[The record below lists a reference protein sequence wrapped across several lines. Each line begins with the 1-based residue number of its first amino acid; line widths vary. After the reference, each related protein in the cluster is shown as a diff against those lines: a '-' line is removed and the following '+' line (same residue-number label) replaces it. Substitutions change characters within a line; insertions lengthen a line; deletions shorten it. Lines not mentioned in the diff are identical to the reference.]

1 MPCKRRLG
9 EGELVF
15 VHPSAHDL
23 DYWDGA
29 LDFAQCS
36 VKSVQRAVE
45 KVSQI
50 KYKSQ
55 SVFKL
60 FAFVCVELSYF
71 SFVVMGTV

>member
-1 MPCKRRLG
+1 MRPLLNTKVRMWAASSGGLLPCKRRLG

-15 VHPSAHDL
+15 VHPSANDL
-23 DYWDGA
+23 DYCGGA

-50 KYKSQ
+50 TYLQ
-55 SVFKL
+55 VRH
-60 FAFVCVELSYF
+60 
-71 SFVVMGTV
+71 TD